1 MVEKQVEEDSRL
13 LTPEDYLLY
22 PVHALKQDY
31 YDPDLPTIQR
41 STSFAMPFSVSALF
55 YSS

>member
-13 LTPEDYLLY
+13 LTPEDYLLH
-22 PVHALKQDY
+22 PVHEDY

>member
-1 MVEKQVEEDSRL
+1 MVEKQVEKDSRL
-13 LTPEDYLLY
+13 LTPEDYLLH
-22 PVHALKQDY
+22 PVHALKQDC